1 MLPFERALVSYS
13 ASRGKTGD
21 VFTARCY
28 AERGYVLAMIDSVR
42 LSVRLS
48 ACLQRLGTVIK
59 SHSLEYFEN
68 NFTAE

>member
-1 MLPFERALVSYS
+1 MDVYYYF
-13 ASRGKTGD
+13 

-28 AERGYVLAMIDSVR
+28 TERGYETVCRLSVR
-42 LSVRLS
+42 LSVRDVEV
-48 ACLQRLGTVIK
+48 CF